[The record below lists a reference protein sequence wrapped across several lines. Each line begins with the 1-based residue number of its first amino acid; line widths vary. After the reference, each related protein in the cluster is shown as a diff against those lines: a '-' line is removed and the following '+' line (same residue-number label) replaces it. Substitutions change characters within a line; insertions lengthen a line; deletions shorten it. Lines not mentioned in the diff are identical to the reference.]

1 MATYTKKYCP
11 HCGRMY
17 QEYNTM
23 TKNQTVPNGCPI
35 ISCRFCGEK
44 FLDKD
49 IKEPGFKEKPP
60 KKANLFN
67 CFFAPLI
74 PYGGAAI
81 FMSIG
86 VFAIDDTF
94 CKVLCGI
101 FAVPSA
107 VMYFGLL
114 YLMIKNLKEINDD
127 ALAEYEESK
136 ERLEDEEYIILLLK
150 LGYRVPK
157 KFIAKHHP
165 NLIGKKF
172 K

>member
-11 HCGRMY
+11 HCGKMY

-23 TKNQTVPNGCPI
+23 TKHQTVSKGCPI
-35 ISCRFCGEK
+35 ISCRFCGEY

-49 IKEPGFKEKPP
+49 IKEPGFSETPP
-60 KKANLFN
+60 KSANIFT
-67 CFFAPLI
+67 CFFAPLFPFGLASI
-74 PYGGAAI
+74 P
-81 FMSIG
+81 MTIG

-94 CKVLCGI
+94 CKVLCAI
-101 FAVPSA
+101 FAILF
-107 VMYFGLL
+107 FGAYVGLVCGL
-114 YLMIKNLKEINDD
+114 IKNLDELNQEILID
-127 ALAEYEESK
+127 YEESRK
-136 ERLEDEEYIILLLK
+136 RLEDEEYIILLLK

-157 KFIAKHHP
+157 KFIAEHHP